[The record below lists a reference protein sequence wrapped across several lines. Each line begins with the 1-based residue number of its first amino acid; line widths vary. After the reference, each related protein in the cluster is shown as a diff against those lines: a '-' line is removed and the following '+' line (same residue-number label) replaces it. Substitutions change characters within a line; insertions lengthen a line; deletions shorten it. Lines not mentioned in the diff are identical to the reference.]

1 MSTAALNRYT
11 PEEYLAIDRMAEFKS
26 EYIDGEIVAM
36 TGGSRPHNII
46 VWNLSAMLRSCFEGR
61 PCEAY
66 SNDMRVKIRPSTRY
80 VYPDLVA
87 VCGEPRFEDA
97 EIDVLLNP
105 SLVVEVLSRSTQA
118 YDRGDKAAHY
128 RKIDSLEEYLL
139 IAQDRVRIEQ
149 YTRRGDVWN
158 LTEITD
164 AGATLALASVGCEV
178 PVREIYARLDVSAA
192 SEAAPS
198 PPAGNS

>member
-46 VWNLSAMLRSCFEGR
+46 VWNLSRFLGNCFEGR

-66 SNDMRVKIRPSTRY
+66 SNDMRVKIKPSTRY

-87 VCGEPRFEDA
+87 VCGEPSFEDA
-97 EIDVLLNP
+97 EIDILLNP
-105 SLVVEVLSRSTQA
+105 SLVVEVLSRSTQS
-118 YDRGDKAAHY
+118 YDRGDKSAHY
-128 RKIDSLEEYLL
+128 RKIESLVEYLL
-139 IAQDRVRIEQ
+139 IAQDRVSIEQ
-149 YTRRGDVWN
+149 YRRQGDVWT

-164 AGATLALASVGCEV
+164 PGATLVLESVGCEI
-178 PVREIYARLDVSAA
+178 PVREIYARLDF
-192 SEAAPS
+192 
-198 PPAGNS
+198 AGQDAVRVE